1 VCSTSRAIVVVSQK
15 TVRSAAVSCRRKR
28 TEHVGPSP
36 SGNPGSNL
44 HNHNC
49 ACCPFLE
56 QESSK
61 DTPIPMYIA
70 PRCDCI
76 ATSQGLGVENRGPP
90 CREQQI
96 KAIATIP
103 EGESFPLH
111 WPLSRKHVLDFR
123 HRQQSSEMTCQ
134 TFHCT
139 SIAAD

>member
-1 VCSTSRAIVVVSQK
+1 
-15 TVRSAAVSCRRKR
+15 
-28 TEHVGPSP
+28 
-36 SGNPGSNL
+36 
-44 HNHNC
+44 
-49 ACCPFLE
+49 
-56 QESSK
+56 
-61 DTPIPMYIA
+61 MYRA
-70 PRCDCI
+70 PRC
-76 ATSQGLGVENRGPP
+76 NRIPNFLLHKNSEWRIEARLVGS
-90 CREQQI
+90 EQI